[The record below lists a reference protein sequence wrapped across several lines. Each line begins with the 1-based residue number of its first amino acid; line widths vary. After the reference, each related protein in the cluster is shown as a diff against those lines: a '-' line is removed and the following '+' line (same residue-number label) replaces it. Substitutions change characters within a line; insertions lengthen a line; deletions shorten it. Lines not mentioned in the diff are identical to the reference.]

1 MGEEKVG
8 IKPETLGEGG
18 KGVEEQEVGGRGVL
32 CVLGA
37 IILSSTVARG

>member
-18 KGVEEQEVGGRGVL
+18 KGVEEQKLEAEAFFASL
-32 CVLGA
+32 
-37 IILSSTVARG
+37 AR